1 MMGIILSLTRTSFR
15 KYFPVLIVG
24 HSLAIFLYQLRLKNV
39 AQSERTIAKWAGWSG
54 VLCSLFVKESL
65 LVARLDVR
73 FTFLALLFHLSLPT
87 TKNNLVDGDL
97 PVNHCRSIESGE
109 QSAERDGN
117 RLKNSGNE
125 IQKRIQPDGF

>member
-97 PVNHCRSIESGE
+97 PVNHCRSH
-109 QSAERDGN
+109 
-117 RLKNSGNE
+117 
-125 IQKRIQPDGF
+125 